1 MRSVA
6 VSAMIGVMKKYRV
19 VMGVAFVVAALAL
32 TGVLL
37 LRGVHF
43 DVLQPAG
50 DIAKQQRN
58 ILVFAT
64 LLMALVAVP
73 IFIILGI
80 FAWKYREG
88 NDKRKKHDYT
98 PEWHEN
104 TKLELLWWGIPMT
117 IIAVLAVTAWMTS
130 HSLDPYKEIESD
142 KKSISVQVVALQ
154 WKWLFIYPEYG
165 VATVNQLPIPE
176 KTPINFSLSADAPM
190 SAFWIPS
197 LGSQIYTMNGMSS
210 KLSLIADHAGE
221 FTGYST
227 NINGKGYADM
237 KFTVRATSDAEFDA
251 WVKKTQG
258 SPNLMNEQQYER
270 IAKPGTMD
278 AASYSL
284 ADSKLY
290 ATIVNK
296 YMGHGTHTMSDG
308 TIMKDSDIP
317 AGEEHK
323 HHDMEGM

>member
-1 MRSVA
+1 
-6 VSAMIGVMKKYRV
+6 MKKYRV
-19 VMGVAFVVAALAL
+19 VMGVAFVIAALAL
-32 TGVLL
+32 TGILL
-37 LRGVHF
+37 LRGVQM
-43 DVLQPAG
+43 DVLNPAG

-58 ILVFAT
+58 ILAFAA

-73 IFIILGI
+73 IFFMLGM

-88 NDKRKKHDYT
+88 NEKRTKRDYK
-98 PEWHEN
+98 PEWHSN
-104 TKLELLWWGIPMT
+104 LKLELLWWGIPM
-117 IIAVLAVTAWMTS
+117 IIIGILAVVTLITT
-130 HSLDPYKEIESD
+130 HSLDPYKEIQSD

-165 VATVNQLPIPE
+165 VATVNQLPVPE

-190 SAFWIPS
+190 SAFWVPS

-210 KLSLIADHAGE
+210 KLSLIADRTGE
-221 FTGYST
+221 FTGYSS

-251 WVKKTQG
+251 WVKKTQT
-258 SPNLMNEQQYER
+258 SPNLMNESQYER

-278 AASYSL
+278 VASYSL

-290 ATIVNK
+290 TTIVNK

-308 TIMKDSDIP
+308 TVMKDSDIP
-317 AGEEHK
+317 AGEEHN
-323 HHDMEGM
+323 HHTMEGAR

>member
-176 KTPINFSLSADAPM
+176 KTPF
-190 SAFWIPS
+190 
-197 LGSQIYTMNGMSS
+197 
-210 KLSLIADHAGE
+210 
-221 FTGYST
+221 
-227 NINGKGYADM
+227 
-237 KFTVRATSDAEFDA
+237 
-251 WVKKTQG
+251 
-258 SPNLMNEQQYER
+258 
-270 IAKPGTMD
+270 
-278 AASYSL
+278 
-284 ADSKLY
+284 
-290 ATIVNK
+290 
-296 YMGHGTHTMSDG
+296 
-308 TIMKDSDIP
+308 
-317 AGEEHK
+317 
-323 HHDMEGM
+323 